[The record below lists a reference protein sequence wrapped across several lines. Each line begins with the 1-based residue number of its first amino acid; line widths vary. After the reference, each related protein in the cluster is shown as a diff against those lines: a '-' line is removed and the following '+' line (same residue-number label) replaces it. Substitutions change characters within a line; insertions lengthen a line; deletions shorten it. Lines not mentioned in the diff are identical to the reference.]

1 MIYQYLPGNF
11 LLMRLGIGDAFGL
24 GAAVRDEEVVESDST
39 TPGIVSRTID
49 AIKNLFCSDSK
60 KKD

>member
-1 MIYQYLPGNF
+1 
-11 LLMRLGIGDAFGL
+11 MRLGIGDAFGL
-24 GAAVRDEEVVESDST
+24 SAAVCDEEVVESDSN

-60 KKD
+60 KQD